1 MTRFAPEILL
11 IRAENHFSYQSILL
25 RWPIMYQFE
34 FMDSTETRMGKA
46 NYIRVLT
53 SQELPKFVG
62 TLHPLPEVTKTLNN
76 REPQKVPRERAECI
90 WGFNTGKTVS
100 IWFPG
105 STHIIATL
113 PHIILLMFLFLY
125 FVILYILNM
134 NFKIFFHQNNFG
146 FLQNSLGASR
156 YKIQILTCYL
166 LPLSFGHALSSL
178 IFNYF
183 RDFLDFQQ
191 AWTNSII
198 PSHGIYGINS
208 CKIN

>member
-1 MTRFAPEILL
+1 METAQEVNVSVSYCIEIVRTVENSVAPTPTRIGNLHSAIKWRAVTRFAPEILL
-11 IRAENHFSYQSILL
+11 IRAVNYFSYQPVLL

-53 SQELPKFVG
+53 SQELLKFVG

-76 REPQKVPRERAECI
+76 REPQKVPRERAEYI

-156 YKIQILTCYL
+156 YKIQILTC
-166 LPLSFGHALSSL
+166 
-178 IFNYF
+178 
-183 RDFLDFQQ
+183 
-191 AWTNSII
+191 
-198 PSHGIYGINS
+198 
-208 CKIN
+208 